1 MIRFEAVSKRF
12 PNGTGAVTALD
23 LEVAEGELCVL
34 VGPSGG
40 GKTTVLRMVNRLV
53 EPTSGRVLVGGQDVA
68 TVDRVQL
75 RRRTGYVIQ
84 QPGLFP
90 HLKVADNVA
99 AVPRLL
105 GWDRARTRRR
115 VAELLELVG
124 LDPGVYA
131 GRYPHE
137 LSGGQAQRVGV
148 ARALAGDP
156 PVLLMDEPFGALDPV
171 ARDHIQQEFL
181 RLQSQLHKTVVLVT
195 HDVDEAVTMGDR
207 IAVLSQG
214 GVLEQ
219 HGTPAEVLGR
229 PATPFVAEFIG
240 ADRGLR
246 RLAVT
251 PVDRADLYHPP
262 VVRPQASLAE
272 AEAAVTAEGTHWA
285 VVVEDGQLLGWV
297 EPGAVQAR
305 WRDAGGG
312 APPSGTTDVGR
323 LMHPLR
329 ARVSAG
335 ASLKSA
341 FAEML
346 QHDAAWVAVVE
357 DGNYLGVLTP
367 DTLHAALRRSVGGSP
382 SAHRRWPVA

>member
-1 MIRFEAVSKRF
+1 MIRFEAVSKHYG
-12 PNGTGAVTALD
+12 NGVYAVQDLN
-23 LEVAEGELCVL
+23 LEVTTGELCVL

-53 EPTSGRVLVGGQDVA
+53 EPSTGRIVIDGQDIA
-68 TVDRVQL
+68 TVDPVEL

-99 AVPRLL
+99 SVPNLL
-105 GWDRARTRRR
+105 GWDRARVRLR
-115 VAELLELVG
+115 VDEMLDLVG
-124 LDPGVYA
+124 LDPATYA

-156 PVLLMDEPFGALDPV
+156 PVLLMDEPFGAVDPIQ
-171 ARDHIQQEFL
+171 RDRLQQEFL
-181 RLQSQLHKTVVLVT
+181 RLHAQLHKTVIMVT
-195 HDVDEAVTMGDR
+195 HDVDEAVRMGDR

-219 HGTPAEVLGR
+219 YETPAELLAH
-229 PATPFVAEFIG
+229 PATAFVSDFIG

-251 PVDRADLYHPP
+251 PIEVDDLYSPP
-262 VVRPQASLAE
+262 MVTPQTAVAE
-272 AEAAVTAEGTHWA
+272 ARNAVAGQGTSWA
-285 VVVEDGQLLGWV
+285 VVVDEAGRLLGWV
-297 EPGAVQAR
+297 EPGRMDETGSPGPSSTVAR
-305 WRDAGGG
+305 YMR
-312 APPSGTTDVGR
+312 
-323 LMHPLR
+323 PLD
-329 ARVSAG
+329 ARVPID
-335 ASLKSA
+335 ASLKAA

-346 QHDAAWVAVVE
+346 QHDAGWVAVL
-357 DGNYLGVLTP
+357 DRGRFLGVLTP
-367 DTLHAALRRSVGGSP
+367 DALHAALRRSVGGD
-382 SAHRRWPVA
+382 PVPV

>member
-1 MIRFEAVSKRF
+1 MIRFEKVSKRYG
-12 PNGTGAVTALD
+12 NGAYAVEDLD
-23 LEVAEGELCVL
+23 LQIDAGELCVL

-53 EPTSGRVLVGGQDVA
+53 EPTSGRVLVDGRDIA
-68 TVDRVQL
+68 TLDRVEL

-99 AVPRLL
+99 SVPRLL
-105 GWDRARTRRR
+105 GWDRARVRAR

-124 LDPGVYA
+124 LDPAVYA
-131 GRYPHE
+131 DRYPSQ

-156 PVLLMDEPFGALDPV
+156 PVLLMDEPFGAVDPI
-171 ARDHIQQEFL
+171 ARERLQQEFL
-181 RLQSQLHKTVVLVT
+181 RLQQQLHKTIILVT

-214 GVLEQ
+214 GVLQ
-219 HGTPAEVLGR
+219 QYDTPAEVLGH
-229 PATPFVAEFIG
+229 PATPFVADFIG

-251 PVDRADLYHPP
+251 PIEVTDLYTPP
-262 VVRPQASLAE
+262 AVSPRSTVGDAQ
-272 AEAAVTAEGTHWA
+272 AAVEAGGTRWA
-285 VVVEDGQLLGWV
+285 VVVSDEGRLLGWV
-297 EPGAVQAR
+297 DPTGPPEGAR
-305 WRDAGGG
+305 PRDE
-312 APPSGTTDVGR
+312 TTPVSR
-323 LMHPLR
+323 YMRPLR
-329 ARVSAG
+329 ARVG
-335 ASLKSA
+335 LDASLKAA

-346 QHDAAWVAVVE
+346 QHDAAWVAVV
-357 DGNYLGVLTP
+357 DSSGRYLGVLTP
-367 DTLHAALRRSVGGSP
+367 DALHAALRRSVGGD
-382 SAHRRWPVA
+382 PVTV